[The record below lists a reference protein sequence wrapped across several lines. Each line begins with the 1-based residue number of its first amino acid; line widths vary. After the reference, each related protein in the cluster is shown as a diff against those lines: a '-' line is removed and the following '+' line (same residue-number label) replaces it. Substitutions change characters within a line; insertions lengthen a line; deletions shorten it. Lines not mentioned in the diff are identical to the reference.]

1 MMSSRFSDSQKGI
14 LFALFTALL
23 WGFLPIILK
32 VSLKKLT
39 PVAVTWFRFALASSV
54 LIIFYFIRRPSSLR
68 IMIRPPV
75 MLIIASVSLGLN
87 YLGFITGIHYTT
99 PAIAEIF
106 IQTGAI
112 LLALSGFIFF
122 REKASLRQVIGI
134 VMVFGGLT
142 VFYRN
147 QIIQLSHNI
156 AKYQLGVLLTVAG
169 GIMWA
174 VYAIIQ
180 KQLVKKYPPMELN
193 LVLFTIPA
201 IGFLPFVDFNQFNEL
216 TPGMWG
222 ILIILGVNT
231 LLAYGSLAF
240 ALKYLEANKVSIII
254 TLNPV
259 ITFSALAILIALEV
273 SWVVRENFTYISIF
287 GAALVVAGAV
297 LTVLRRSK

>member
-1 MMSSRFSDSQKGI
+1 
-14 LFALFTALL
+14 
-23 WGFLPIILK
+23 
-32 VSLKKLT
+32 
-39 PVAVTWFRFALASSV
+39 
-54 LIIFYFIRRPSSLR
+54 
-68 IMIRPPV
+68 
-75 MLIIASVSLGLN
+75 
-87 YLGFITGIHYTT
+87 
-99 PAIAEIF
+99 
-106 IQTGAI
+106 
-112 LLALSGFIFF
+112 
-122 REKASLRQVIGI
+122 
-134 VMVFGGLT
+134 
-142 VFYRN
+142 
-147 QIIQLSHNI
+147 
-156 AKYQLGVLLTVAG
+156 
-169 GIMWA
+169 MWA